1 MKGLSKSLEKFK
13 HINVDGVEINLND
26 ELGDAV
32 ESEAHSPTA
41 LANLDPLVRL
51 SEMNKKISE
60 NQKDPL
66 KNIKNLE
73 KLTSNQGTFKGQKK
87 SRHGQMGN
95 IYQMHAGSQVGS
107 DIKSAASF

>member
-26 ELGDAV
+26 ELGEHNMSDAP
-32 ESEAHSPTA
+32 SPVGH
-41 LANLDPLVRL
+41 LDPLVRL

-60 NQKDPL
+60 NQRDPL

-73 KLTSNQGTFKGQKK
+73 KLDSNQETFKGQKK
-87 SRHGQMGN
+87 SKHGHMAN
-95 IYQMHAGSQVGS
+95 IYQMHAGSQMGS
-107 DIKSAASF
+107 DNRSAASF